1 VLCGELS
8 WFENI
13 HSALRNSEHGRG
25 QEARPRAPLHL
36 FPRGRVTRSDGLMPA
51 CFSFS
56 LISSRSRRLS
66 PTMPT
71 LLFTNETPHAVNVA
85 LRVDGRVVAAENDLP
100 ANGGWVHFR
109 FDEPTA
115 LSSVDLRLDDGAA
128 SRYDHGNAGTYAKAG
143 LLQLGG
149 AYARSASGVALGLG
163 GVLLGTVGLV
173 GALAAQLPAV
183 SNVIEQAGELRRK
196 GQSGPSHPL
205 ALGHE
210 F

>member
-1 VLCGELS
+1 MPIGLLLLLS
-8 WFENI
+8 
-13 HSALRNSEHGRG
+13 HLL
-25 QEARPRAPLHL
+25 EA
-36 FPRGRVTRSDGLMPA
+36 
-51 CFSFS
+51 
-56 LISSRSRRLS
+56 RRLS
-66 PTMPT
+66 PLMPT
-71 LLFTNETPHAVNVA
+71 LIFTNKTPYVVNVA
-85 LRVDGRVVAAENDLP
+85 LRVDGRVVAAENELP

-115 LSSVDLRLDDGAA
+115 LSSVDLRLDHGAA
-128 SRYDHGNAGTYAKAG
+128 SRFDHGNAGTYAKAG
-143 LLQLGG
+143 LRQLSG

-196 GQSGPSHPL
+196 GQSGPSHSL
-205 ALGHE
+205 ALAHE